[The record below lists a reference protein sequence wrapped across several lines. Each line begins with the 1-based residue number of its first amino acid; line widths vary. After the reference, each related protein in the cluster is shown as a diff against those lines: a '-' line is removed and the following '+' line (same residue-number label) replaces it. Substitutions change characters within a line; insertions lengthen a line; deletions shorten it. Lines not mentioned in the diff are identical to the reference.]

1 MIAKVDMRYIGN
13 KTIDRMSEQRIFHYA
28 RFIEEILYNTYDIK
42 EDKDHIRI
50 PSKIFAKGLTAF
62 GKDVRIDESY
72 VDTMKG
78 LREIISELE
87 GIALKEVT

>member
-1 MIAKVDMRYIGN
+1 MKIDKKYIGS
-13 KTIDRMSEQRIFHYA
+13 KTIERMAERPVFQYA
-28 RFIEEILYNTYDIK
+28 RFLDEILYNAYDIN
-42 EDKDHIRI
+42 EDEDHLRI
-50 PSKIFAKGLTAF
+50 PSKVFAKGITAF

-78 LREIISELE
+78 IREIISELE